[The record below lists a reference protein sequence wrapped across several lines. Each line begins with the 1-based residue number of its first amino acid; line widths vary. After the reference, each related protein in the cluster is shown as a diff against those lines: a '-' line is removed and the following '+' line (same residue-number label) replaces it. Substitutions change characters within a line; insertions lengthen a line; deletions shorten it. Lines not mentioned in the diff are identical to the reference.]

1 MVYNKKEILK
11 LLDNKNIK
19 YKYMEHEAVSSIEE
33 IENANIPKSEQIAVN
48 LFVTD
53 RKRENFYLIVA
64 NSMKKVDLKQVREK
78 IGSKRLSFA
87 SSEDLMKYFKVKPGA
102 VSLFGA
108 LNDKDKVVR
117 IYIDEFYKN
126 RTIGLHPNDNTASI
140 WMETNDLVEIINEN
154 GNLLEYI
161 EI

>member
-1 MVYNKKEILK
+1 
-11 LLDNKNIK
+11 NKNIK
-19 YKYMEHEAVSSIEE
+19 YKYMEHKAVSSIEE
-33 IENANIPKSEQIAVN
+33 IEKANIPESEKIAVN

-53 RKRENFYLIVA
+53 RKRENYYLIVA

-78 IGSKRLSFA
+78 IASKRLSFA

-108 LNDKDKVVR
+108 LNDKDKIVK

-126 RTIGLHPNDNTASI
+126 KIIGLHPNDNTASV
-140 WMETNDLVEIINEN
+140 WMETDDLVKIINEN
-154 GNLLEYI
+154 GNFLEFI
-161 EI
+161 EV